1 MTWIILS
8 VLTALFESG
17 KDALG
22 KKGLE
27 RSDEYIVACS
37 WRVLALPFLL
47 PLLAISGLPAL
58 GSAFWPALMVSGGL
72 NVITA
77 VAYMRAI
84 RLSDLSVTVPLVAFT
99 PLFLLVTSPLLLGEV
114 PGPLA
119 TVGIALIVA
128 GSYLLHFGARRHGAM
143 APFRALVRE
152 SGPRWM
158 LAVALLWSISA
169 NVDKVGV
176 QNSSP
181 LFWAIAVNAFIA
193 CGLLPLG
200 WYRLHRNPGQLRGNT
215 ATLLA
220 VGLCGALTSL
230 CQMSAISLAMVP
242 YVIAIKR
249 TSILFSVLWGHWLFG
264 EAGFRQRLTA
274 AAVMLAGVVL
284 ILCF

>member
-1 MTWIILS
+1 MTWIVLS

-27 RSDEYIVACS
+27 RADEYIVACS

-47 PLLAISGLPAL
+47 PLLAVSGRPAL
-58 GSAFWPALMVSGGL
+58 GSSFWPALLVSGGL
-72 NVITA
+72 NVVTA

-99 PLFLLVTSPLLLGEV
+99 PLFLLLTSPLLLGEV

-119 TVGIALIVA
+119 AIGIVLIVS
-128 GSYLLHFGARRHGAM
+128 GSYLLHFGDRRRGVL
-143 APFRALVRE
+143 APFRALLRE

-158 LAVALLWSISA
+158 LAVALLWSITA
-169 NVDKVGV
+169 NVDKIGV
-176 QNSSP
+176 RNSSP
-181 LFWAIAVNAFIA
+181 LFWAISVNAFIA

-200 WYRLHRNPGQLRGNT
+200 WYRLRRNPGQLEGNA

-230 CQMSAISLAMVP
+230 SQMNAISLAMVP

-249 TSILFSVLWGHWLFG
+249 TSILFSVLWGHWFFG
-264 EAGFRQRLTA
+264 EAGFRQRLAA
-274 AAVMLAGVVL
+274 AAVMLAGVIL
-284 ILCF
+284 ILCY